1 MSGPA
6 ETSDMATSS
15 SSFATATAAATSI
28 SRGSRSNKNDDDN
41 DDDDVAVAFTDDE
54 INNSLQE
61 PLLPLTTTTTT
72 TTAPITALTPSI
84 AALEVGG
91 GQPGKYDL
99 KESPKINNDLLLIV

>member
-28 SRGSRSNKNDDDN
+28 SRGSRIRSSSNKNDDDN
-41 DDDDVAVAFTDDE
+41 DADDVAVAFTDDE
-54 INNSLQE
+54 IKNSLQE
-61 PLLPLTTTTTT
+61 PLLPLTTTTT
-72 TTAPITALTPSI
+72 APITARTPSI

-91 GQPGKYDL
+91 DQPGTYDL
-99 KESPKINNDLLLIV
+99 KF

>member
-28 SRGSRSNKNDDDN
+28 SRGSRIRSSSNKNDDDN
-41 DDDDVAVAFTDDE
+41 DADDVAVAFTDDE

-72 TTAPITALTPSI
+72 APITALTPSI

-91 GQPGKYDL
+91 GQPGTYD
-99 KESPKINNDLLLIV
+99 

>member
-28 SRGSRSNKNDDDN
+28 SRGSRIRSSSNKNDDDN
-41 DDDDVAVAFTDDE
+41 DADDVAVAFTDDE

-61 PLLPLTTTTTT
+61 PLLP
-72 TTAPITALTPSI
+72 SI
-84 AALEVGG
+84 ALEVD
-91 GQPGKYDL
+91 GQPGTYD
-99 KESPKINNDLLLIV
+99 